1 MNKLEV
7 GQKLYLVTS
16 GRFDRYK
23 EVTVSKVGKM
33 YFYIEEDKY
42 AKFYIDTLWED
53 NGKYSSKERCYLSIQ
68 EIKDAMYEKAIL
80 RKLKDFFLGYGTPNV
95 SVDKLRKID
104 KILFGDEE

>member
-1 MNKLEV
+1 MNKLKV

-23 EVTVSKVGKM
+23 EVTVSKVGKK
-33 YFYIEEDKY
+33 YFYVEEVRNTKFDKVTLSNTSEY
-42 AKFYIDTLWED
+42 GYETYICFLSVKDVEDAIYGRVTL
-53 NGKYSSKERCYLSIQ
+53 Q
-68 EIKDAMYEKAIL
+68 TL
-80 RKLKDFFLGYGTPNV
+80 RDFFSGYRTPNV

>member
-1 MNKLEV
+1 MNNLEV

-42 AKFYIDTLWED
+42 AKFYIDTL
-53 NGKYSSKERCYLSIQ
+53 
-68 EIKDAMYEKAIL
+68 
-80 RKLKDFFLGYGTPNV
+80 
-95 SVDKLRKID
+95 
-104 KILFGDEE
+104 

>member
-23 EVTVSKVGKM
+23 EVTVSKVGKK
-33 YFYIEEDKY
+33 YFYVEEDKY

-53 NGKYSSKERCYLSIQ
+53 NGKYGSNERCYLSIQ
-68 EIKDAMYEKAIL
+68 EIKDAKYEKAIL
-80 RKLKDFFLGYGTPNV
+80 RKLKELFGGYNTPIV

-104 KILFGDEE
+104 KILYGDEE